1 MKNET
6 TKITSKRLKEVL
18 DEFDMKPQELA
29 DKTGINKS
37 SISQYVNGSHAPS
50 NITAGKM
57 AEVFKVNPVWLMGFD
72 VEKRKEYSE
81 ESANSDYDLSKKMS
95 QLSSRDKEIVL
106 NMIDFM
112 ISTYER

>member
-1 MKNET
+1 M
-6 TKITSKRLKEVL
+6 
-18 DEFDMKPQELA
+18 A
-29 DKTGINKS
+29 DKTGINKA

-50 NITAGKM
+50 NRTAGKM

-72 VEKRKEYSE
+72 VSKRKEYSE

-112 ISTYER
+112 LSTY